1 VSVASPASLEFAIR
15 VSAVNDLFA
24 ALDARPVAE
33 RPLQEGVRMK
43 LLDEWE
49 RVRPARP
56 STLHIYV
63 PAAERP
69 GTDEEAVKKAI
80 HADLRAH
87 TRRLHYANPLTHRE
101 RVAVWAGIVIFLLT
115 IALSTTLDRISTA
128 VIVAG
133 LSQGIVVIG
142 WVALWDPAQR
152 VAGEIVP
159 HYFARKRYA
168 ELVEVKLRLVWQD
181 GPESRR

>member
-1 VSVASPASLEFAIR
+1 MSAAAPTSREFAIR
-15 VSAVNDLFA
+15 VSAVDDLFV

-33 RPLQEGVRMK
+33 RPLQEGVRIK

-56 STLHIYV
+56 TTLRIYA
-63 PAAERP
+63 PAADRP
-69 GTDEEAVKKAI
+69 ATDEEAVTTAVY
-80 HADLRAH
+80 ADLRAH
-87 TRRLHYANPLTHRE
+87 TRRLRYANPITRRE
-101 RVAVWAGIVIFLLT
+101 RIAVWAGIVIFLLT
-115 IALSTTLDRISTA
+115 IVVSTALDRVSA
-128 VIVAG
+128 DVIVAG
-133 LSQGIVVIG
+133 ISQGIVVIG

-168 ELVEVKLRLVWQD
+168 ELVETKVRFVWQD